1 MFAKTQRGTREGGK
15 RRGKNE
21 NEEERWRG
29 DGGGGLNRWG
39 GKIVGIRGETDGGRR
54 EGGKQRMT
62 SAFPHSWRCA
72 HTHTHTQKRPPPSL
86 CVNMCV
92 KSSFDVC
99 VLISEFTPALFAVE
113 VRAR

>member
-29 DGGGGLNRWG
+29 DGGGTLNRWG

-54 EGGKQRMT
+54 EGGRETEDDTGLSSQLEI
-62 SAFPHSWRCA
+62 
-72 HTHTHTQKRPPPSL
+72 HTHRRGLLPP
-86 CVNMCV
+86 C
-92 KSSFDVC
+92 
-99 VLISEFTPALFAVE
+99 A
-113 VRAR
+113 

>member
-29 DGGGGLNRWG
+29 DEGGTLNRWG

-62 SAFPHSWRCA
+62 SAFPHSWRY
-72 HTHTHTQKRPPPSL
+72 THTHTQNRPPPSL

-99 VLISEFTPALFAVE
+99 VLISEFTPAMFAVE

>member
-29 DGGGGLNRWG
+29 DEGGTLNRWG

-62 SAFPHSWRCA
+62 SAFPHSWRY
-72 HTHTHTQKRPPPSL
+72 THTEEASSL
-86 CVNMCV
+86 PVREH
-92 KSSFDVC
+92 VC
-99 VLISEFTPALFAVE
+99 EKLI
-113 VRAR
+113 

>member
-29 DGGGGLNRWG
+29 DGGGALNRWG

-54 EGGKQRMT
+54 EGGRETEDDIGLSSQLEMR
-62 SAFPHSWRCA
+62 
-72 HTHTHTQKRPPPSL
+72 THTQKRPPPSL

-99 VLISEFTPALFAVE
+99 VLISEFTPAMFAVE

>member
-29 DGGGGLNRWG
+29 DEGGTLNRWG

-54 EGGKQRMT
+54 EGGRETEDDIGLSSQLEMR
-62 SAFPHSWRCA
+62 
-72 HTHTHTQKRPPPSL
+72 THTQKRPPPSL

-99 VLISEFTPALFAVE
+99 VLISEFTPAMFAVE
-113 VRAR
+113 VHAR